1 MVNVGYT
8 AIFDW
13 LVNTKARVNF
23 LKGGANSSKS
33 YSIAQHLLFNK
44 FYKENN
50 KRILVVR
57 KTTPAIRNSCYQLF
71 KDLLSKYSLPH
82 HPNKTELTFE
92 YKNNL
97 ILFKG
102 LDDPEKVKSSEYN
115 YIWPEEATE
124 LTFND
129 YIQLNLRMRR
139 ETDGLNQ
146 MFLSFNPIDAQHWIK
161 REVEDKPGSDISIHN
176 STYKDNPYASETDIK
191 VIEDLINQ
199 DDNFY
204 KVYALGEW
212 GILKNI
218 IYDGWKALT
227 EPPKDIKDISYGIDW
242 GFESPCALI
251 KVYWLDGQKV
261 VWEELIYKKGLT
273 TPAFIE
279 EAKKVLRA
287 SLPEVDEHD
296 PDKKEKILN
305 NLFEQELQREF
316 YAGTD
321 EPSSI
326 QQFYEAGFN
335 IHKAITDVRD
345 GINYCKAHLLG
356 LIGSN
361 IVKEAQGYKRK
372 EDKNGIVLE
381 EPVKVLD
388 HGMDAGRYGTF
399 SIARNYRDQSDNLN
413 FSLR

>member
-1 MVNVGYT
+1 MVNIGTTTVF
-8 AIFDW
+8 FDY
-13 LVNTKARVNF
+13 LCQTKARINF
-23 LKGGANSSKS
+23 FKGGANSSKS

-44 FYKENN
+44 FYKEDN
-50 KRILVVR
+50 KRILIVR
-57 KTTPAIRNSCYQLF
+57 KTTPAIRNSCYQLI
-71 KDLLSKYSLPH
+71 KDLLSKYNLPH

-161 REVEDKPGSDISIHN
+161 REVEDKPGNDISIYN

-218 IYDGWKALT
+218 IYTGYKVLT
-227 EPPKDIKDISYGIDW
+227 EPPINGVKNISYGIDW

-251 KVYWLDGQKV
+251 KIYWLDGNKV
-261 VWEELIYKKGLT
+261 VWEELIYKKGLI

-279 EAKKVLRA
+279 EAKKVLR
-287 SLPEVDEHD
+287 EQITEED
-296 PDKKEKILN
+296 PDKKEL
-305 NLFEQELQREF
+305 LFNQELQKEF

-321 EPSSI
+321 EPGSI
-326 QQFYEAGFN
+326 VEFYNAGFN

-345 GINYCKAHLLG
+345 GINYCKAHLVG
-356 LIGSN
+356 VIGSN
-361 IVKEAQGYKRK
+361 IVKEIQGYKRK

-381 EPVKVLD
+381 EPVKAMD
-388 HGMDAGRYGTF
+388 HGMDGGRYGTF
-399 SIARNYRDQSDNLN
+399 SVAKNYRDESSILD